1 MLSLSLSPLLTEDV
15 VVELVLKEI
24 FDDKELD
31 D

>member
-1 MLSLSLSPLLTEDV
+1 MPSLSLSSPLLENV
-15 VVELVLKEI
+15 VAELVLKEI